1 MSNKEVE
8 QQKKDLQD
16 RSERLERQ
24 FVEAQAE
31 MQAKYG
37 DPEKPENLGDI
48 SEEAGAAAFDKAV
61 DSRVENVTKHL
72 YSLSGWP
79 QWMSPYSP
87 EEVAQAIERLDRG
100 AALTEA
106 LHFIIDWLSRAV
118 EEVEEGQ
125 KHE

>member
-31 MQAKYG
+31 MHAKHG
-37 DPEKPENLGDI
+37 IPEKPENLNDI
-48 SEEAGAAAFDKAV
+48 SGEAWAAAFDKAV
-61 DSRVENVTKHL
+61 DSRVESVTRNLHSL
-72 YSLSGWP
+72 YGWP
-79 QWMSPYSP
+79 QWMSNYSP
-87 EEVAQAIERLDRG
+87 EEAAQAIERLDHG
-100 AALTEA
+100 ARLTEA
-106 LHFIIDWLSRAV
+106 LRYITGWLNRVV